1 MREARKLQ
9 LKENFKFSREILTPT
24 AEYSIENMN
33 KNDPIKLDP
42 YRTPTD
48 AEIDLVAFVFDVG
61 REEAI
66 SILGKRELK
75 TSSRLA
81 SGVEV

>member
-1 MREARKLQ
+1 
-9 LKENFKFSREILTPT
+9 
-24 AEYSIENMN
+24 MN

-42 YRTPTD
+42 NRTPTD
-48 AEIDLVAFVFDVG
+48 AEIDLVAFVFDET

-66 SILGKRELK
+66 SILNSRKLN

-81 SGVEV
+81 SGVIDVNIRGT